1 MRKILYIILATVIG
15 ATLFSCST
23 KKNTGLTRT
32 VQAIK
37 ANYNTYYNGK
47 LAFIDGVDAQEKANK
62 DNYSEIIPLYM
73 TSNKSTVSAGKS
85 DFDRAAEKCQK
96 TIKRRSITKRPEW
109 KSNKPKTAKDKIWL
123 SQKEYNPF
131 LYKAWFLLADAQFH
145 KGEYLEAAA
154 TYAYMQRLYFSKPD
168 IVAKARMLE
177 AKCYAELEWF
187 YDAEDI
193 VNRAV
198 RDSFP
203 TKYESLKAEVLADC
217 QIRQK
222 QYEDAIPNLLKAV
235 KNEKSGVQKA
245 RMYFLLGQLYH
256 KVGKPQEA
264 YKAFQKVIRRNP
276 PYELEFNARIYQTE
290 VMSKGNSK
298 KMVRKLQSMAK
309 NSKNKDYLD
318 QVYYAIGNIYLA
330 QKDTAKAI
338 GAYAEGVEKSTRN
351 GVEKG
356 VVMLRLGQ
364 LYYET
369 EKFVK
374 AQECYAGVLGLLD
387 KERDDYEDIDERSKI
402 LDELLPHAQAV
413 ELQDSLQELAAM
425 DSVKRMEVIENII
438 KEVKKKEKEERR
450 KGNEAAYAANNGSQ
464 QNAAGVGRPG
474 GTTAGRPNAQE
485 GGVWYFYNPTAVAAG
500 KAEFK
505 KKWGDRKLED
515 NWRRKNKTVLE
526 DSSSD
531 DEDVESDS
539 LMTDSVISDSI
550 LSDSLLSDS
559 VKNAE
564 LDEELAKAAEYANDP
579 HRPEFYLKD
588 IPFTEEQMQASNALL
603 VEGLF
608 NSGVIYK
615 DRMENF
621 PLAERTFLR
630 ICDKFP
636 DYEKMGDTY
645 FNLFQLY
652 SRLGRDDEAT
662 LYKQKLLEEF
672 PDNENGVMISDP
684 NYEYKARYGKQVED
698 SLYQL
703 AYAAF
708 NANDFNTVIS
718 TNDYLAKE
726 YPQGDNRA
734 RLMFL
739 TAVSRLE
746 LGERDQFM
754 NALKEIVEKYPQ
766 STVSE
771 LAGLYVKGL
780 QEGRILASGKME
792 MGALWERRVGAGA
805 VVDSTLADSVFT
817 ADKLCDFV
825 FVVAYEHD
833 SINENQLLY
842 EMAQYNFTNFTVRNF
857 DISIENG
864 DGIDML
870 QIRTFL
876 NYEEAYI
883 YLHRL
888 MNNEEMS
895 AKLEGL
901 KMFVISEDNLKLLMR
916 GKSFMDYFEFYDANF
931 DRIGTLELDE
941 HSTLDEPEE
950 LPEPVE
956 EYYEDEEYYEE
967 ENNWIF

>member
-1 MRKILYIILATVIG
+1 MRTILYIILVVVGGTIF
-15 ATLFSCST
+15 FSCST

-32 VQAIK
+32 IQAIK

-47 LAFIDGVDAQEKANK
+47 LAFIEGVDAQEQANK

-73 TSNKSTVSAGKS
+73 TGNKATVNAGKS
-85 DFDRAAEKCQK
+85 NFDRAVEKCQK

-168 IVAKARMLE
+168 IIAKARVLE

-193 VNRAV
+193 ISRAV

-203 TKYESLKAEVLADC
+203 TKYEYLKASVLADC

-235 KNEKSGVQKA
+235 KKEKSGLQKA
-245 RMYFLLGQLYH
+245 RMYFLLGQLYQ
-256 KVGKPQEA
+256 KIGKNAEA
-264 YKAFQKVIRRNP
+264 YKAFQKTIRRNP
-276 PYELEFNARIYQTE
+276 PYELEFNARICQTE
-290 VMSKGNSK
+290 VMSKGNAR
-298 KMVRKLQSMAK
+298 KMVRKLQAMAK

-330 QKDTAKAI
+330 QQDTAKAI
-338 GAYAEGVEKSTRN
+338 GAYVEGVEKSTRN

-387 KERDDYEDIDERSKI
+387 KDRDDYEDIDELSKI

-425 DSVKRMEVIENII
+425 DSVERMKVIENII
-438 KEVKKKEKEERR
+438 KEVKKKEKEEKR
-450 KGNEAAYAANNGSQ
+450 KGNAAAYAASNTGSQ
-464 QNAAGVGRPG
+464 STG
-474 GTTAGRPNAQE
+474 AGRPSGATTIGRPNQQ
-485 GGVWYFYNPTAVAAG
+485 GGGLWYFYNPTAVAAG
-500 KAEFK
+500 KAEFR
-505 KKWGDRKLED
+505 KKWGERKLED
-515 NWRRKNKTVLE
+515 NWRRKNKTVLDE
-526 DSSSD
+526 FGD
-531 DEDVESDS
+531 DEELYTDNDSVTTDSLLGDSVLQNNVLSPVESDKE
-539 LMTDSVISDSI
+539 
-550 LSDSLLSDS
+550 LS
-559 VKNAE
+559 KAE
-564 LDEELAKAAEYANDP
+564 EYAKDP

-588 IPFTEEQMQASNALL
+588 IPFTDEQMQASNALL

-652 SRLGRDDEAT
+652 SRLGRTDDAL

-672 PDNENGVMISDP
+672 PDNENGVMIADP
-684 NYEYKARYGKQVED
+684 NYEFKARYGKQVED
-698 SLYQL
+698 SLYQI
-703 AYAAF
+703 AYSAF
-708 NANDFNTVIS
+708 KDNDFNAVIS

-726 YPQGDNRA
+726 YSNGDNRA

-739 TAVSRLE
+739 TALSRLE

-754 NALKEIVEKYPQ
+754 ASLKEIVEKYPQ

-780 QEGRILASGKME
+780 QEGRILASGKMD
-792 MGALWERRVGAGA
+792 MGALWERRIGAGA

-817 ADKLCDFV
+817 TDKMCNFV

-857 DISIENG
+857 DISIVPS

-876 NYEEAYI
+876 SYEEAYI

-888 MNNEEMS
+888 MNNKDM
-895 AKLEGL
+895 ATKLEGL
-901 KMFVISEDNLKLLMR
+901 KMFIISEDNLRLLMR
-916 GKSFMDYFEFYDANF
+916 GKSFMDYFEFYDENF
-931 DRIGTLELDE
+931 DRIGSLDLDDE

-950 LPEPVE
+950 LPEPIE
-956 EYYEDEEYYEE
+956 EGEDDGEYYEE
-967 ENNWIF
+967 EENWIF

>member
-1 MRKILYIILATVIG
+1 MIG
-15 ATLFSCST
+15 AMLYSCST
-23 KKNTGLTRT
+23 KKNTGLTRR

-37 ANYNTYYNGK
+37 AKYNTYYNGH
-47 LAFIDGVDAQEKANK
+47 LAFIDGVDAQEDGNK

-73 TSNKSTVSAGKS
+73 TGNKATLTLGKS
-85 DFDRAAEKCQK
+85 NFDRTVEKCQK

-109 KSNKPKTAKDKIWL
+109 KSNKPKTQKDKIWL

-145 KGEYLEAAA
+145 KGDYLEAAA
-154 TYAYMQRLYFSKPD
+154 TYAYMQRLYFSHPD
-168 IVAKARMLE
+168 IVAKARVLE
-177 AKCYAELEWF
+177 AKCYAELDWF
-187 YDAEDI
+187 YDAEDLI
-193 VNRAV
+193 ARAS

-203 TKYESLKAEVLADC
+203 TKYEYLKASVLADC
-217 QIRQK
+217 QIRQEK
-222 QYEDAIPNLLKAV
+222 YEEAIPNLLLAV
-235 KNEKSGVQKA
+235 KKERSNKQKA

-256 KVGKPQEA
+256 KVGKDKEA
-264 YKAFQKVIRRNP
+264 YDAFNKVIRRNP

-298 KMVRKLQSMAK
+298 KMIRKLQSMAK
-309 NSKNKDYLD
+309 NDKNKDYLD

-338 GAYAEGVEKSTRN
+338 GSYAEGVKESTRN

-387 KERDDYEDIDERSKI
+387 KEREDYEEIDERSKI
-402 LDELLPHAQAV
+402 LDELLPHAQAI
-413 ELQDSLQELAAM
+413 ELQDSLQALARM
-425 DSVKRMEVIENII
+425 DSTERMAVIERII
-438 KEVKKKEKEERR
+438 KEVKEKEKEERR
-450 KGNEAAYAANNGSQ
+450 SGNAAVNSANNTGRGNGN
-464 QNAAGVGRPG
+464 QNTPGRNNTPAAGRN
-474 GTTAGRPNAQE
+474 NAQS

-500 KAEFK
+500 KVEFK
-505 KKWGDRKLED
+505 RKWGERELADD
-515 NWRRKNKTVLE
+515 WRRKNKTVLS
-526 DSSSD
+526 DSD
-531 DEDVESDS
+531 DEDLLEGGDSIMTDS
-539 LMTDSVISDSI
+539 LM
-550 LSDSLLSDS
+550 SDS
-559 VKNAE
+559 VLTAE
-564 LDEELAKAAEYANDP
+564 TPKEPSEEDEYANDP

-588 IPFTEEQMQASNALL
+588 IPFSDEQMQASNALL

-608 NSGVIYK
+608 NAGVIYK

-621 PLAERTFLR
+621 PLAERTFQR
-630 ICDKFP
+630 ICINFP
-636 DYEKMGDTY
+636 DYEKLGDTY

-652 SRLGRDDEAT
+652 SRLGRTDEA
-662 LYKQKLLEEF
+662 LAYKQKLIDEY
-672 PDNENGVMISDP
+672 PDNANSVKLTDP
-684 NYEYKARYGKQVED
+684 DYEYKARYGKQVED

-708 NANDFNTVIS
+708 NANDFYTVIS
-718 TNDYLAKE
+718 TNDYLAEE
-726 YPQGDNRA
+726 YPEGANRP

-739 TAVSRLE
+739 TALSRLE

-754 NALKEIVEKYPQ
+754 SALKEIVEKYPQ

-780 QEGRILASGKME
+780 QEGRLLASGKME
-792 MGALWERRVGAGA
+792 MGSLWERRMGAGMLS
-805 VVDSTLADSVFT
+805 DSTLADTAFT
-817 ADKLCDFV
+817 VDRNSNFV
-825 FVVAYEHD
+825 FAIAYEHD

-857 DISIENG
+857 DISIVLG

-888 MNNEEMS
+888 VNNEEM
-895 AKLEGL
+895 ATKLEGL
-901 KMFVISEDNLKLLMR
+901 KMFIISEDNLNLLMR
-916 GKSFMDYFEFYDANF
+916 GKSFADYFDFYDANF
-931 DRIGTLELDE
+931 DRIGALDIE
-941 HSTLDEPEE
+941 NSTLDEPEE

-956 EYYEDEEYYEE
+956 DDYDEEEEYYEDGD
-967 ENNWIF
+967 NWLF

>member
-1 MRKILYIILATVIG
+1 MRNILYIIMVAVSG
-15 ATLFSCST
+15 VALFSCST

-47 LAFIDGVDAQEKANK
+47 LAFIDGVDAQEEANK

-73 TSNKSTVSAGKS
+73 TANKATVSAGKS
-85 DFDRAAEKCQK
+85 NFDRAVEKCQK

-109 KSNKPKTAKDKIWL
+109 KSNKPKTQKDKIWL

-131 LYKAWFLLADAQFH
+131 LHNAWFLLADAQFH
-145 KGEYLEAAA
+145 KGEYMEAAA
-154 TYAYMQRLYFSKPD
+154 TYAYIQRLYFSKPN
-168 IVAKARMLE
+168 IVAKARVLE
-177 AKCYAELEWF
+177 AKCYAEMEWF
-187 YDAEDI
+187 YDAEDMI
-193 VNRAV
+193 NRAV

-203 TKYESLKAEVLADC
+203 TKYEYLKASVLADC

-222 QYEDAIPNLLKAV
+222 KYEDAIPNLQKAV
-235 KNEKSGVQKA
+235 KKEHSGLQKA

-256 KVGKPQEA
+256 KVGKDAEA
-264 YKAFQKVIRRNP
+264 YNAFKKVIRRNP
-276 PYELEFNARIYQTE
+276 PYELEFNARIAQTE
-290 VMSKGNSK
+290 VMAKGNTK

-309 NSKNKDYLD
+309 NPKNKDFLD

-330 QKDTAKAI
+330 QQDTTRAI
-338 GAYAEGVEKSTRN
+338 GAYVEGVEKSTRN

-356 VVMLRLGQ
+356 VVMLRLGE
-364 LYYET
+364 LYYEK
-369 EKFVK
+369 EEFVK

-387 KERDDYEDIDERSKI
+387 KDRDDYDEIDERSKI

-425 DSVKRMEVIENII
+425 DSVKRMEAIENLI
-438 KEVKKKEKEERR
+438 KEYKKKEKEEKR
-450 KGNEAAYAANNGSQ
+450 KNNDLASGTGNRPQGSNGGVGRNNPIG
-464 QNAAGVGRPG
+464 GRPG
-474 GTTAGRPNAQE
+474 GGQQ

-500 KAEFK
+500 KSEFQ

-515 NWRRKNKTVLE
+515 NWRRQNKTVLGDFGDE
-526 DSSSD
+526 SEESDTLMTDSLM
-531 DEDVESDS
+531 SDS
-539 LMTDSVISDSI
+539 LM
-550 LSDSLLSDS
+550 SDS
-559 VKNAE
+559 VQKLETKE
-564 LDEELAKAAEYANDP
+564 LSKEELEAQEYANDP

-588 IPFTEEQMQASNALL
+588 IPFTDEQMQASNALL

-621 PLAERTFLR
+621 PLAERTFMR
-630 ICDKFP
+630 VYNDFP
-636 DYEKMGDTY
+636 DYEKMSDTY

-652 SRLGRDDEAT
+652 SRLGLDDEAAF
-662 LYKQKLLEEF
+662 YKQKLIEEF
-672 PDNENGVMISDP
+672 PEDKNAVMIADP
-684 NYEYKARYGKQVED
+684 NYEFKARYGKQVED
-698 SLYQL
+698 SLYQI
-703 AYAAF
+703 AYAAY
-708 NANDFNTVIS
+708 NNNEFNTVIS
-718 TNDYLAKE
+718 INDTLAKE
-726 YPQGDNRA
+726 YPDGANRA

-739 TAVSRLE
+739 TAISRLE

-754 NALKEIVEKYPQ
+754 TSLKEIVEKYPQ

-780 QEGRILASGKME
+780 QDGRILASGKME

-805 VVDSTLADSVFT
+805 ALDSTLADSVFT
-817 ADKLCDFV
+817 ADKVCDFV
-825 FVVAYEHD
+825 FVIAYEHD

-842 EMAQYNFTNFTVRNF
+842 EMAQYNFTTFTVRNF
-857 DISIENG
+857 DISIVPG

-876 NYEEAYI
+876 TYEEAYI

-888 MNNEEMS
+888 MNNEEMT

-901 KMFVISEDNLKLLMR
+901 KMFIISEDNLRLLMR
-916 GKSFMDYFEFYDANF
+916 GKSFMDYFDYYDANF
-931 DRIGTLELDE
+931 DRIGSLQLDDE
-941 HSTLDEPEE
+941 YSTLDEPEE
-950 LPEPVE
+950 LPEPIEEVE
-956 EYYEDEEYYEE
+956 DDAEYYEE
-967 ENNWIF
+967 EENWIF